1 VASPGYHERIWQA
14 VPERSQPAELQ
25 LRSTFLLARLRRVQS
40 APRLREDAPA
50 PRPRVLDVGCG
61 AGQITSAIARAGF
74 DVVGIDL
81 AEEPLRRARSRD
93 PTLELRL
100 VGADGDWPFADS
112 SFDAVWAGET
122 IEHVL
127 DTAAWLSEV
136 RRVLRSGGLL
146 ALSTPS
152 LDRPRLLA
160 AALSTRRFDEL
171 FDPRGD
177 HVRFYSRR
185 TLATL
190 LGEFGFQQV
199 ELVGAGGPP
208 WSRRTLLASA
218 VRSRF

>member
-1 VASPGYHERIWQA
+1 V
-14 VPERSQPAELQ
+14 
-25 LRSTFLLARLRRVQS
+25 LARLRRVQS
-40 APRLREDAPA
+40 AATPREHAPA

-93 PTLELRL
+93 PTLELCL
-100 VGADGDWPFADS
+100 VGADGGWPFADA

-146 ALSTPS
+146 VLSTPS

-160 AALSTRRFDEL
+160 AALSRRRFDEL
-171 FDPRGD
+171 FDPRAD

-190 LGEFGFQQV
+190 LGEFGFEQV
-199 ELVGAGGPP
+199 ELRGAGGPQ